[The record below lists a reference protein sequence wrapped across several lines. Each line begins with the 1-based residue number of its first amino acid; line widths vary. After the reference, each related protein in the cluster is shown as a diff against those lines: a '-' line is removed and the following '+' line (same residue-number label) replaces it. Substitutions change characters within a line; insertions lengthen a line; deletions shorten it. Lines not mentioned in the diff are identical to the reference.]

1 MVILIDGCGY
11 YILQAIKEGL
21 TPQQICD
28 KYHALHSQI
37 YKWFNID
44 FDYFGRTTT
53 PQQTE
58 LVIKCDVVCVCLVS
72 VLFIRSVIKD
82 VPLMVSLLFTIHYH
96 KNAFQLVIVAKANYR
111 V

>member
-58 LVIKCDVVCVCLVS
+58 LVIKCDVYSMCVPCMCS
-72 VLFIRSVIKD
+72 VYKKCHKGC
-82 VPLMVSLLFTIHYH
+82 SLDG
-96 KNAFQLVIVAKANYR
+96 
-111 V
+111 